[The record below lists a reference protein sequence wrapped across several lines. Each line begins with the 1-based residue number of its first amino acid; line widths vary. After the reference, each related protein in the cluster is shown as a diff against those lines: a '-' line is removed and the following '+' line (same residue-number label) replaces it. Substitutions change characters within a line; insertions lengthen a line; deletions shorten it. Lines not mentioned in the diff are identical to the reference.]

1 MKIKSNPYLT
11 IITIIFGLLLINL
24 YVDNKLIIYLCL
36 FLSAMAVFSLKFTK
50 VIETIWIKLSF
61 LLSQIIPNILL
72 TIIFFFI
79 LTPTALLSKLFKA
92 KSEFSS
98 KNNKK
103 SFFIILKKSFKKDSF
118 KKAW

>member
-11 IITIIFGLLLINL
+11 TITIVFGLLLFDI
-24 YVDNKLIIYLCL
+24 YFDKRFIIYLCL
-36 FLSAMAVFSLKFTK
+36 VLSGVGVFSLKYTK
-50 VIETIWIKLSF
+50 LVETIWIKLSF

-79 LTPTALLSKLFKA
+79 LTPIALLSKLFKV
-92 KSEFSS
+92 KSDFSS

-103 SFFIILKKSFKKDSF
+103 SFFVKGMKTYKKDSF
-118 KKAW
+118 EKAW